1 MPIFYLHLHN
11 GTGDITDLEGS
22 ELPGVDDARRLA
34 ILGIRSIVAE
44 EAKAG
49 RIDLRGRIDIADEGG
64 ATIMTVDF
72 REAFELEPSQGGGDR
87 AGET

>member
-1 MPIFYLHLHN
+1 MPTFYLHIHN
-11 GTGDITDLEGS
+11 GTNDIDDGEGS
-22 ELPGVDDARRLA
+22 ELADVHDARRLA

-49 RIDLRGRIDIADEGG
+49 RIDLRGRVDIADAGG
-64 ATIMTVDF
+64 ATVMTVAF
-72 REAFELEPSQGGGDR
+72 RDAFELELPQGGGDR